1 MANYKQL
8 LEQRAKLD
16 EQIEA
21 LREQEQAMV
30 IEEIRQKMSDYEITV
45 DMLVAKRT
53 RKSTAPATA
62 KYRDPKSG
70 KEWSGRGKMPNWLKE
85 ASNPE
90 AFLIKQ

>member
-21 LREQEQAMV
+21 LREQEQALV
-30 IEEIRQKMSDYEITV
+30 IEEIRQKMADYEITV

-53 RKSTAPATA
+53 RKPTAA

-85 ASNPE
+85 VSNPE

>member
-30 IEEIRQKMSDYEITV
+30 IEEIRQKMADYEITV

-53 RKSTAPATA
+53 RKP
-62 KYRDPKSG
+62 
-70 KEWSGRGKMPNWLKE
+70 M
-85 ASNPE
+85 SN
-90 AFLIKQ
+90 